1 MIKPPLFRRCRP
13 LLGTFVEI
21 GIVGGNEP
29 SFRAGFDEVNR
40 LERLLSKFI
49 PTSEIARCNKQSPGD
64 KITLSYETFTLLSM
78 SAQLENESGR
88 AFCIQSNPN
97 LPPLFDAL
105 SFLKNNAIEV
115 LQPIDLDLGGIAK
128 GFIVDSVSELLA
140 ARGEQGI
147 INAGGDLRV
156 FGDYEATIYLRSETP
171 PYAPE
176 SSIILKNQALA
187 SSGGSITESHRSNSF
202 LTHFNHSHDSQRKF
216 PAVSILGNSAMIC
229 DALTKI
235 VAVHGRKADTL
246 LERYHCH
253 LIVSQSFEDN
263 YAA

>member
-1 MIKPPLFRRCRP
+1 MTKAPLFRRCRP

-40 LERLLSKFI
+40 LEKLLSRFI
-49 PTSEIARCNKQSPGD
+49 PTSEIARCNKLSPGEV
-64 KITLSYETFTLLSM
+64 ITLSSETFKLLSL
-78 SAQLENESGR
+78 STQLEAESGR
-88 AFCIQSNPN
+88 AFCIQSDKS
-97 LPPLFDAL
+97 LPSLSDAIK
-105 SFLKNNAIEV
+105 FLKNNAIEI
-115 LQPIDLDLGGIAK
+115 LQSIDLDLGGIAK
-128 GFIVDSVSELLA
+128 GFIVDSVSELLTT
-140 ARGEQGI
+140 RGEQGI

-156 FGDYEATIYLRSETP
+156 FGNYEATIYLRSETP
-171 PYAPE
+171 PFAPQ
-176 SSIILKNQALA
+176 SSIVLKNQALA
-187 SSGGSITESHRSNSF
+187 SSGGAITESLRSNSF
-202 LTHFNHSHDSQRKF
+202 LTQFNRAQDSHPKF

-235 VAVHGRKADTL
+235 VAVHGRKADAL

-253 LIVSQSFEDN
+253 LIVSQTVEDH